1 MSIQQNTN
9 EYENTSTKTQLL
21 EMSFPINRATV
32 PPYIIPLLSALAD
45 SPETARY
52 YCDLIKPLQ
61 QYDLD
66 HSSNLMG
73 TLAQYLY
80 HSGNVTHAS
89 QALYLHRSTLLHRLG
104 RISALTS
111 LDLSDPHV
119 RLALWI
125 AVILAENS

>member
-1 MSIQQNTN
+1 MELNPGGVDTPQ
-9 EYENTSTKTQLL
+9 
-21 EMSFPINRATV
+21 
-32 PPYIIPLLSALAD
+32 YITPLLSALAA
-45 SPETARY
+45 SPETVQY
-52 YCDLIKPLQ
+52 YRALIQPLQ
-61 QYDLD
+61 QYDLE
-66 HSSNLMG
+66 HSSNLVG

-104 RISALTS
+104 RISTLVS

-125 AVILAENS
+125 AVILTGNS